1 LLRSSFARKNNVRKV
16 LFFVKKKQKTFTPVD
31 ARCVNARLIPG
42 AVETD
47 PSAARKR
54 FFLKKKQK
62 LLLSGAR
69 GAAALM
75 L

>member
-1 LLRSSFARKNNVRKV
+1 MGGRRRMFQWAGTYRERAGVSMKLTESI
-16 LFFVKKKQKTFTPVD
+16 
-31 ARCVNARLIPG
+31 IPG
-42 AVETD
+42 AVLTF

-62 LLLSGAR
+62 RFLVGAR

-75 L
+75 PLML